1 MKYWEM
7 AVLRCINSLG
17 RAAYLQEIYNK
28 LHDFINFTERHLR
41 VTKWGDKTCV
51 SIYSQIVRSYISNMC
66 QSGLLRRTSR
76 GCYKIIEYKI
86 NEGQG

>member
-41 VTKWGDKTCV
+41 VTKWRERPA
-51 SIYSQIVRSYISNMC
+51 YQHIVRSYISNMC
-66 QSGLLRRTSR
+66 QSRLLRRTSR
-76 GCYKIIEYKI
+76 GCYKIIEYEI

>member
-41 VTKWGDKTCV
+41 VTKWGERPA
-51 SIYSQIVRSYISNMC
+51 YQHIVR
-66 QSGLLRRTSR
+66 
-76 GCYKIIEYKI
+76 
-86 NEGQG
+86 